1 MQVQKVILSL
11 ALGSA
16 AAFSPSIGS
25 MRQQQTSLRMS
36 IAVGE
41 QFPAPALSKIGVA
54 GKPAV
59 LYFYGA
65 DEAPSCTKQA
75 EGFDAAAG
83 DFGGVTV
90 VGIRND
96 KGVKDGFADKYVQQF
111 YVDVDDEIRNE
122 IGIPKDLFVLG
133 GRETYVV
140 DKDGTVMM
148 VRNSWLP
155 RHRRDW
161 LISTQVFNGQL
172 NPEKHVEAA
181 SAAVADLPKG
191 GGGFDLA
198 SLLPL

>member
-1 MQVQKVILSL
+1 MQLQKVILSL

-16 AAFSPSIGS
+16 AAFSPSTGS

-198 SLLPL
+198 SLLPF

>member
-1 MQVQKVILSL
+1 MQKSSF
-11 ALGSA
+11 ALL
-16 AAFSPSIGS
+16 
-25 MRQQQTSLRMS
+25 T
-36 IAVGE
+36 
-41 QFPAPALSKIGVA
+41 PA
-54 GKPAV
+54 AV
-59 LYFYGA
+59 LSCR
-65 DEAPSCTKQA
+65 PSTGRRRASDSPVDLRTGTKQA
-75 EGFDAAAG
+75 EGVDAASTEVS
-83 DFGGVTV
+83 GVTV

-148 VRNSWLP
+148 V
-155 RHRRDW
+155 
-161 LISTQVFNGQL
+161 FNGQL

-181 SAAVADLPKG
+181 SAAVAELPKG

-198 SLLPL
+198 SLLPF

>member
-1 MQVQKVILSL
+1 MQLRNVILSL
-11 ALGSA
+11 ALGST
-16 AAFSPSIGS
+16 AAFSPSTGS
-25 MRQQQTSLRMS
+25 LRHQQTSLRMS

-41 QFPAPALSKIGVA
+41 QFPGPALSKIGVS

-96 KGVKDGFADKYVQQF
+96 KGVKDGFADKYAQQF
-111 YVDVDDEIRNE
+111 YVDVDDEIRND

-181 SAAVADLPKG
+181 SAAVAELPKG

-198 SLLPL
+198 SLLPF

>member
-1 MQVQKVILSL
+1 MQLQKVILSL
-11 ALGSA
+11 ALSSG
-16 AAFSPSIGS
+16 AAFSSSTGLQ
-25 MRQQQTSLRMS
+25 RQQRSPLRMS

-83 DFGGVTV
+83 AFDGVTV

-96 KGVKDGFADKYVQQF
+96 KGVKDGFEEKYGQQF
-111 YVDVDDEIRNE
+111 YVDAGDEIRNE

-140 DKDGTVMM
+140 DGQGTVQM
-148 VRNSWLP
+148 
-155 RHRRDW
+155 
-161 LISTQVFNGQL
+161 VFNGQL

-181 SAAVADLPKG
+181 ASAVADLPKPKA
-191 GGGFDLA
+191 GGFDFA
-198 SLLPL
+198 SLLPKF